1 MSSISPTTTVISAI
15 LLVVVLIVAFSL
27 RKKIKR
33 NERGNE
39 FFPWERDEAQGNEV
53 VGIHTDEE
61 YDKLTDDDYE
71 TEDDYE
77 DDEETEDDYGDDDED
92 YENEEEDDEDD

>member
-15 LLVVVLIVAFSL
+15 LLVVVLIIAFSL

-61 YDKLTDDDYE
+61 YDKLT
-71 TEDDYE
+71 EDG
-77 DDEETEDDYGDDDED
+77 EETEDDCGDDYED
-92 YENEEEDDEDD
+92 YENEEEDDGNEEEDD

>member
-1 MSSISPTTTVISAI
+1 MSSISPTTTIISAI
-15 LLVVVLIVAFSL
+15 LLVVILIVAFSL

-53 VGIHTDEE
+53 IGIHTDDE
-61 YDKLTDDDYE
+61 
-71 TEDDYE
+71 YE
-77 DDEETEDDYGDDDED
+77 DDDDEYEDNDDFEEDEEDDSDEEDEEDDDE
-92 YENEEEDDEDD
+92 E